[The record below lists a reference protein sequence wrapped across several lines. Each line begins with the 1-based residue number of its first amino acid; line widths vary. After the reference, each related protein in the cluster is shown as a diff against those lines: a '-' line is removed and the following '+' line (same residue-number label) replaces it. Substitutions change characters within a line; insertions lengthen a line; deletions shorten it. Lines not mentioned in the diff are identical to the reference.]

1 MTVIVAASRE
11 ELTSQMVQSRH
22 SQREKS
28 LTAYSA
34 FHDKFQ
40 QCKETNLVGGLQIY
54 KVGAESPPSVRISD
68 ASSSTSNES
77 EVKLSLS
84 GPSIGTYQIES
95 RHQRLSVS
103 SIPKSRKSSN
113 VPHIHSRIAEP
124 KRSSV
129 TSANNVWVFAVPND
143 DDDYPSS
150 SYINVTYQDITH
162 LLQNLRFEDTAGNFV
177 FGILSEH
184 MV

>member
-95 RHQRLSVS
+95 RLGCASNN
-103 SIPKSRKSSN
+103 SRK
-113 VPHIHSRIAEP
+113 
-124 KRSSV
+124 KM
-129 TSANNVWVFAVPND
+129 
-143 DDDYPSS
+143 
-150 SYINVTYQDITH
+150 
-162 LLQNLRFEDTAGNFV
+162 LLIMDFRRPQ
-177 FGILSEH
+177 SEYS
-184 MV
+184 